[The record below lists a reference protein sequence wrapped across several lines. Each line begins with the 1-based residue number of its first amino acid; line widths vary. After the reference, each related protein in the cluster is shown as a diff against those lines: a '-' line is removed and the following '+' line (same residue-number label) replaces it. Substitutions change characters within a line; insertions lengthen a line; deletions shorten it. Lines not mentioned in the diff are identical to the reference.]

1 MNQTIADIE
10 AVLSVLWPGVVAQQ
24 NGYYASA
31 LCYYQMLWTHK
42 SVPAIASRPD
52 NLDARPTD
60 QPAAPMQGLPQNMRS
75 RMRIDTYGKP
85 DGWVMTLETVIDGV
99 TWTKCMDCGVDASR
113 TKSWLVV
120 DAVS

>member
-31 LCYYQMLWTHK
+31 GCYYQMLWTH
-42 SVPAIASRPD
+42 SEAPSEYAAPD
-52 NLDARPTD
+52 NIQARPTD
-60 QPAAPMQGLPQNMRS
+60 QGAAQMSGLPPAMRS
-75 RMRIDTYGKP
+75 RFKIDTYGKP

-113 TKSWLVV
+113 NASWHMPQTP
-120 DAVS
+120 A